1 MNAILIEPRNKKE
14 MSALK
19 KIISKLGFSSL
30 PVSEKE
36 KKIIA
41 GYKAVETAKAHPK
54 YKLTEAEILSMVN
67 EAEEAI
73 YGKK

>member
-14 MSALK
+14 MNALK
-19 KIISKLGFSSL
+19 KIISKLGLPSL
-30 PVSEKE
+30 PVSDKE

-41 GYKAVETAKAHPK
+41 GYKAVETAKTHPK
-54 YKLTEAEILSMVN
+54 YKLTDAEIMSMVN
-67 EAEEAI
+67 EAAEVI

>member
-1 MNAILIEPRNKKE
+1 MDAILIEPRNKKE
-14 MSALK
+14 MNALK
-19 KIISKLGFSSL
+19 KIISKLGLNSL
-30 PVSEKE
+30 PVSDKE

-54 YKLTEAEILSMVN
+54 YDLSDKEILSMVN
-67 EAEEAI
+67 EAEEDI

>member
-1 MNAILIEPRNKKE
+1 MDAILIEPRNKKE
-14 MSALK
+14 MNALK
-19 KIISKLGFSSL
+19 KIISKLGLNSL
-30 PVSEKE
+30 PVSDKE

-54 YKLTEAEILSMVN
+54 YKLSDEEILSMVN
-67 EAEEAI
+67 EAEEEI